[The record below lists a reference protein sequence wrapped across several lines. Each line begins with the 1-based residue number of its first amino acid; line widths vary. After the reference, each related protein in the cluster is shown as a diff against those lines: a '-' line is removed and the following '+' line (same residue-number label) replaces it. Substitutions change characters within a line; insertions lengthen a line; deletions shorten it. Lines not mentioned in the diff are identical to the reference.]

1 MYSLP
6 KILILIG
13 MLGGASLAH
22 AQASPTATRSG
33 DLKIGGGFT
42 SLDSDYL
49 PSRFNG
55 AAAYADF
62 DFTHH
67 FGAEA
72 EFHFA
77 TASNGSGEYEKT
89 YEIGGRYHR
98 TYGRFLPYAKVLF
111 GRGVYNYTQPYRS
124 PTSNSINYLPVA
136 NLAYNLVAAG
146 AGVDYRLLRH
156 VDLRGDW
163 EYQRWFNFQGSSL
176 SPNLLT
182 VGAAYHFR

>member
-1 MYSLP
+1 MHSLA
-6 KILILIG
+6 KTLILTG
-13 MLGGASLAH
+13 VLGGASLAH

-33 DLKIGGGFT
+33 DFKIGGGFT
-42 SLDSDYL
+42 SLHSDYL
-49 PSRFNG
+49 PTRFNG

-67 FGAEA
+67 FGVEA

-77 TASNGSGEYEKT
+77 RDSSGTGQYEKT

-98 TYGRFLPYAKVLF
+98 TYGRFIPYAKVLF
-111 GRGVYNYTQPYRS
+111 GRGVYNFTQPYGV
-124 PTSNSINYLPVA
+124 TSSGSIAYLSVA

-146 AGVDYRLLRH
+146 AGVDYRLLHH
-156 VDLRGDW
+156 VYLRGDW

-182 VGAAYHFR
+182 VGAAYHF

>member
-1 MYSLP
+1 MHSLA
-6 KILILIG
+6 KTLILIG
-13 MLGGASLAH
+13 MLGGAPIIH
-22 AQASPTATRSG
+22 AQAAPAATRSEDFKVG
-33 DLKIGGGFT
+33 AGFT
-42 SLDSDYL
+42 SLNSDYL

-55 AAAYADF
+55 VAAYADF

-67 FGAEA
+67 FGVEA

-77 TASNGSGEYEKT
+77 NDSSGSGEYEKT

-98 TYGRFLPYAKVLF
+98 TYGRFLPYAKVLV
-111 GRGVYNYTQPYRS
+111 GRGVYNFTQPYRPTLSS
-124 PTSNSINYLPVA
+124 PTAYLPVA
-136 NLAYNLVAAG
+136 NLAYNLVAGG
-146 AGVDYRLLRH
+146 AGVDYRLLHH
-156 VDLRGDW
+156 VYLRGDW